1 MQHLPA
7 KLLIIGTG
15 NLNHEL
21 HELIAT
27 YNLEKKVFL
36 LGEQKNPFQYLL
48 KSDCFLFTS
57 NHEGFPNA
65 LVEALVCGLPA
76 ISTDCSSGPREILA
90 PKSDIS
96 KQLKDTI
103 EIAEYGILTPMN
115 NETRLI
121 EAMTIIMNDTK
132 LRNNYSKNAL
142 KRAND
147 FNVDK
152 IIPKYEACYV
162 RLVVFIY
169 ECQIETIQLLLSIV
183 VLMNKLTNLTIYH

>member
-1 MQHLPA
+1 MW
-7 KLLIIGTG
+7 
-15 NLNHEL
+15 
-21 HELIAT
+21 
-27 YNLEKKVFL
+27 
-36 LGEQKNPFQYLL
+36 
-48 KSDCFLFTS
+48 
-57 NHEGFPNA
+57 
-65 LVEALVCGLPA
+65 LPA
-76 ISTDCSSGPREILA
+76 ISTSVQVGHVYLLLKVIF
-90 PKSDIS
+90 

-152 IIPKYEACYV
+152 IIPKYEAML
-162 RLVVFIY
+162 LVIAGGLY
-169 ECQIETIQLLLSIV
+169 LDECQIETIIASLVHRGIDEQNYTQFNHLSLKHTRLAIQDICSGQQPYHYG
-183 VLMNKLTNLTIYH
+183 NLY